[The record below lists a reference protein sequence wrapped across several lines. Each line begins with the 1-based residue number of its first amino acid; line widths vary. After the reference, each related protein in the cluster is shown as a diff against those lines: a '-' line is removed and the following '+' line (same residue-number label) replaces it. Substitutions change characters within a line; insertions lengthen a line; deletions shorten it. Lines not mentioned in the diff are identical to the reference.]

1 MAAASALAELRG
13 RLDALLA
20 RQADEEARGIAKAA
34 RRVGGRRLDEDLV
47 VDPGLRAAVEAA
59 LGEAARGYLVDAAA
73 VPGLAS
79 ERGVV
84 VTDRTDEAGARRQAG
99 ALADATIRERVIE
112 RGGGVLA
119 EAVRRDSNGAA
130 RRLLG
135 RAVWLP
141 DLDACLAIQPD
152 LPPGWVA
159 VPRDGAAVVTD
170 RTVRLGPAEGLLERR
185 AEVERLTADVARLEA
200 EAGALQAAAATAA
213 NAATA
218 AREEAER
225 RRDEEAEAAAAR
237 RRAED
242 AERIAVRDHEA
253 RLRESGWHQAQ
264 AERLDAEAARAR
276 AALEALDGTAEG
288 RTADVADGDE
298 AYGRWRRR
306 CVGGTHRRIAGAA

>member
-1 MAAASALAELRG
+1 M
-13 RLDALLA
+13 
-20 RQADEEARGIAKAA
+20 
-34 RRVGGRRLDEDLV
+34 
-47 VDPGLRAAVEAA
+47 DPGLRAAVEAA
-59 LGEAARGYLVDAAA
+59 LGEAARGYLVDPAAI
-73 VPGLAS
+73 PGLAT
-79 ERGVV
+79 ERGIVV
-84 VTDRTDEAGARRQAG
+84 SDRPDEAGARRQAG
-99 ALADATIRERVIE
+99 AFADATIRERVIE

-200 EAGALQAAAATAA
+200 EAGAFQAAAAAAA

-225 RRDEEAEAAAAR
+225 RRDEEAEAAAGTATGRGRGTDRRPGSRNETPRERLAPGAGRAAR
-237 RRAED
+237 RGGRQGT
-242 AERIAVRDHEA
+242 RGA
-253 RLRESGWHQAQ
+253 RSP
-264 AERLDAEAARAR
+264 
-276 AALEALDGTAEG
+276 
-288 RTADVADGDE
+288 
-298 AYGRWRRR
+298 
-306 CVGGTHRRIAGAA
+306 

>member
-1 MAAASALAELRG
+1 M
-13 RLDALLA
+13 
-20 RQADEEARGIAKAA
+20 
-34 RRVGGRRLDEDLV
+34 
-47 VDPGLRAAVEAA
+47 DPGLRAAVEAA

-73 VPGLAS
+73 VPGLAT

-99 ALADATIRERVIE
+99 ALADATIRERVVE

-185 AEVERLTADVARLEA
+185 AEAERLTADVARLEA
-200 EAGALQAAAATAA
+200 EAGALQAAAAAAA
-213 NAATA
+213 NVATPPG
-218 AREEAER
+218 R
-225 RRDEEAEAAAAR
+225 RPNAGATRRPRQPPRGDGPRTRNGSPSGITKRD
-237 RRAED
+237 
-242 AERIAVRDHEA
+242 
-253 RLRESGWHQAQ
+253 S
-264 AERLDAEAARAR
+264 AR
-276 AALEALDGTAEG
+276 AAGTRRRPSGSTRRPPGHARRSRSLTGPAEGGTAG
-288 RTADVADGDE
+288 VADGDE
-298 AYGRWRRR
+298 ATGRGSRRS
-306 CVGGTHRRIAGAA
+306 VGGTHRRIAGAA